1 MVAPR
6 DTTSEAFA
14 RQLARLRSMSPQ
26 ERLRRSLEMSDELR
40 EVAMA
45 GIRARHPEYA
55 DRQVREELETV
66 VLGPDLARA
75 VRRAQANANR

>member
-14 RQLARLRSMSPQ
+14 RQLESLRSLSRQ
-26 ERLRRSLEMSDELR
+26 ERLCHSLEMSDELR
-40 EVAMA
+40 EVATA

-55 DRQVREELETV
+55 DQQLREELELV

-75 VRRAQANANR
+75 VRRARSTASS